1 MSAHDEKPF
10 LTHWRNSKSRLRPVR
25 TTSRSRSRTEENRMN
40 LEDYMDD
47 SQTHILVEGLRWVD
61 AEFYGS

>member
-1 MSAHDEKPF
+1 
-10 LTHWRNSKSRLRPVR
+10 
-25 TTSRSRSRTEENRMN
+25 MN